1 MKTKPNLSF
10 WQIWNMCF
18 GFLGIQAGFALQN
31 ANASRIL
38 QTFGAD
44 VDTLSWFWIVA
55 PLTGMIIQP
64 IIGHYS
70 DHTWNKM
77 GRRKPYFLVGTILA
91 VIALLFMPNSA
102 VLSAYMSPLLVG
114 AGILTLLNASFNVAM
129 EPFRALVADQLP
141 NKQRTL
147 GFSIQTFL
155 IGVGAVIGSWL
166 PYALS
171 EWTNL
176 GDATTSGGIPM
187 NVVLSFYIGAA
198 VMVGS
203 ILWTIYRTK
212 EYPPAEHLSFMEEG
226 VEASMGVEQKK
237 GLMVIFKDIAKM
249 PKTMKELGIVQFFSW
264 FGLLSMWV
272 YMTPAVAQH
281 VYGSI
286 DAHSEGY
293 QKAGDWVGVLFGIYN
308 LVAMFFALALPGIAA
323 KTSRKI
329 THSISLMAGALG
341 LISIFFI
348 TDPYWLILS
357 MVGVGIAWA
366 SILSMPYAIL
376 AGSIPP
382 AKMGVYMGIF
392 NFFITVP
399 QIISSIVNG
408 PIIKYFFNSDS
419 MYAILMA
426 GICMLIASFSVVF
439 VHDKDHLVRKV

>member
-1 MKTKPNLSF
+1 MKTKPALSF

-70 DHTWNKM
+70 DHTWTKM
-77 GRRKPYFLVGTILA
+77 GRRKPYFLAGTLFA
-91 VIALLFMPNSA
+91 VIALIFMPNSA
-102 VLSAYMSPLLVG
+102 VLSAFMSPLLVG

-129 EPFRALVADQLP
+129 EPFRALIADQLP
-141 NKQRTL
+141 DRQRTL

-176 GDATTSGGIPM
+176 GDATTSGGVPM

-198 VMVGS
+198 IMVGS
-203 ILWTIYRTK
+203 ILWTIFRTK
-212 EYPPAEHLSFMEEG
+212 EYPPEEHNSFIDDVKSPE
-226 VEASMGVEQKK
+226 VQVEQSKSI
-237 GLMVIFKDIAKM
+237 MVIFKDIANM
-249 PKTMKELGIVQFFSW
+249 PKAMKELGVVQFFSW

-272 YMTPAVAQH
+272 YMTPAVAEQ
-281 VYGSI
+281 VYGTV
-286 DAHSEGY
+286 DPHSAEY
-293 QKAGDWVGVLFGIYN
+293 QKAGDWVGILFGVYN
-308 LVAMFFALALPGIAA
+308 LVAMFFALALPFIAA
-323 KTSRKI
+323 KTSKKF
-329 THSISLMAGALG
+329 THGISLIAGALG
-341 LISIFFI
+341 LISVFFFK
-348 TDPYWLILS
+348 DPYLLILS

-366 SILSMPYAIL
+366 SILAMPYAIL
-376 AGSIPP
+376 AGSIPA

-399 QIISSIVNG
+399 QIVSSLVNG
-408 PIIKYFFNSDS
+408 PILKYFFNSQS
-419 MYAILMA
+419 AYAILIA
-426 GICMLIASFSVVF
+426 GICMLIAAFSVVF
-439 VHDKDHLVRKV
+439 IKDNEPFFKKR

>member
-1 MKTKPNLSF
+1 MKTKPALSF

-38 QTFGAD
+38 QTFGAN
-44 VDTLSWFWIVA
+44 VDNLSWFWIVA

-70 DHTWNKM
+70 DHTWNRL
-77 GRRKPYFLVGTILA
+77 GRRKPYFLVGTLLA
-91 VIALLFMPNSA
+91 VVALVFMPNSA
-102 VLSAYMSPLLVG
+102 VLSSFISPLLVG
-114 AGILTLLNASFNVAM
+114 AGMLTLLNASFNVAM

-141 NKQRTL
+141 DRQRTL

-176 GDATTSGGIPM
+176 GNETTSGGIPM
-187 NVVLSFYIGAA
+187 NVVLSFYIGAL

-203 ILWTIYRTK
+203 IVWTIIRTK
-212 EYPPAEHLSFMEEG
+212 EYPPAQHLSFHEEG
-226 VEASMGVEQKK
+226 VKSVDTREQKK
-237 GLMVIFKDIAKM
+237 GLMVIFKDIANM
-249 PKTMKELGIVQFFSW
+249 PKTMKELGLVQFFSW

-281 VYGSI
+281 VYGSV
-286 DAHSEGY
+286 DAHSAEY

-323 KTSRKI
+323 KTSRKF
-329 THSISLMAGALG
+329 THSVALMAGSLG
-341 LISIFFI
+341 LISVFFI

-357 MVGVGIAWA
+357 MVGIGIAWA

-392 NFFITVP
+392 NFFITIP
-399 QIISSIVNG
+399 QIISSLVNG
-408 PIIKYFFNSDS
+408 PIIKQFFNSDS

-426 GICMLIASFSVVF
+426 GICMLIAAFSVVF
-439 VHDKDHLVRKV
+439 VHDNEQNVKK